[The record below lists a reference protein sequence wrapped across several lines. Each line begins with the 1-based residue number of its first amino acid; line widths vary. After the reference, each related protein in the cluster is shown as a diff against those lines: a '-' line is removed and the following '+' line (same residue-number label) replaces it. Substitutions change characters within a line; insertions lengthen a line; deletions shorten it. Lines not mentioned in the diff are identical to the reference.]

1 MLDMETKFGNIIF
14 SQNVINRIVMNAL
27 ERCDGKA
34 EIMNYKGKY
43 KNVVPGL
50 ASRMNLYGE
59 ESGSIQ
65 INRSDEGIEISVC
78 IVVRFG
84 VSIRNITGQIIDSIY
99 DDMEKILREKP
110 KKVTVIVT
118 GTLSK
123 NIAKRHIEVS
133 R

>member
-59 ESGSIQ
+59 ES
-65 INRSDEGIEISVC
+65 
-78 IVVRFG
+78 
-84 VSIRNITGQIIDSIY
+84 
-99 DDMEKILREKP
+99 
-110 KKVTVIVT
+110 
-118 GTLSK
+118 
-123 NIAKRHIEVS
+123 
-133 R
+133 

>member
-1 MLDMETKFGNIIF
+1 
-14 SQNVINRIVMNAL
+14 
-27 ERCDGKA
+27 
-34 EIMNYKGKY
+34 MNYKGKY

>member
-50 ASRMNLYGE
+50 ASKMNLYDE

-65 INRSDEGIEISVC
+65 INRTDEGIEITVC